1 MSADCQLVIMG
12 PFGRVDLTH
21 VTGFDVRQLTAL
33 IRVDRPDGSTLSAE
47 LPKGWGVSFNVE
59 RGASWVD
66 EFLANV
72 AAYGGN
78 EARPTGTSYQ
88 YLAEPDGSTS
98 TYQFDECVFRLGPTG
113 QKQRVEFFAARRK
126 RI

>member
-1 MSADCQLVIMG
+1 MPADCQLVIMG

-21 VTGFDVRQLTAL
+21 VTGFESRQIINCNDGTELATTLLT
-33 IRVDRPDGSTLSAE
+33 
-47 LPKGWGVSFNVE
+47 GWAVSFAVE

-66 EFLANV
+66 EFLESV

-78 EARPTGTSYQ
+78 EARPTGTSYE
-88 YLAEPDGSTS
+88 YPAEPDGSTS
-98 TYQFDECVFRLGPTG
+98 TYQFDECVFRLGPAS